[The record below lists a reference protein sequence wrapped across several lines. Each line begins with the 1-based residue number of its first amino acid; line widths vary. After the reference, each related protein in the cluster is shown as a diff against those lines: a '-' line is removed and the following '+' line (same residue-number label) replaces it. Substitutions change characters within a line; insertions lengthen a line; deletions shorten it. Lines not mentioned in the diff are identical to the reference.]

1 MGSRRPVT
9 GAPRAGDLWVD
20 LDAEGCGVVASVRPD
35 PDRGFAIAI
44 RHLHPLSARTATGDF
59 YLQFAAR
66 GGFFR

>member
-1 MGSRRPVT
+1 
-9 GAPRAGDLWVD
+9 
-20 LDAEGCGVVASVRPD
+20 VRPD

-44 RHLHPLSARTATGDF
+44 RHLHPVPARAATGDF